1 MTSTLSVV
9 MAFLVVFEKHSRG
22 SSFTCPIIG
31 VAQVVQAQLEALRRG
46 DVFRAAENSAAFFKL
61 MRLLATRVVEVGTTP
76 PSSPGAWVLATA
88 RGCGFGSMSPSSV
101 LDSVPSSPPCGGA
114 GSDVVEVVALA
125 VVVVSNMEMAPVMWW
140 RC

>member
-1 MTSTLSVV
+1 MRNAFTLNSHSSILHGSVVVTSTLSVV
-9 MAFLVVFEKHSRG
+9 MAFLVVSEKTSRG
-22 SSFTCPIIG
+22 SFTFTYPIG

-88 RGCGFGSMSPSSV
+88 R
-101 LDSVPSSPPCGGA
+101 DS
-114 GSDVVEVVALA
+114 AL
-125 VVVVSNMEMAPVMWW
+125 
-140 RC
+140 